1 MFVSLT
7 LSQSDERSCGAR
19 WAEMAG
25 STPGPHE
32 HACCLRIRDRRAAH
46 RLRRYLLLS
55 GRPLTVSVRF
65 TVSPTDDTPVNIENS
80 LFTVAM
86 HGTHVKN
93 GPQPDVDLSD
103 AEDGVLSLHWTA
115 DNASTFSRQFVLS
128 ISERGGLEPIGDI
141 TWAELGD
148 ETWAEFPDYSWGD
161 TFNLGALDPGRT
173 VVRDADGASGH
184 DGRHFEQTCNQGNP
198 G

>member
-1 MFVSLT
+1 MSTLT
-7 LSQSDERSCGAR
+7 VFEYATDTLPTAFADVYYF
-19 WAEMAG
+19 
-25 STPGPHE
+25 PG
-32 HACCLRIRDRRAAH
+32 D
-46 RLRRYLLLS
+46 
-55 GRPLTVSVRF
+55 PLTVSFRF
-65 TVSPTDDTPVNIENS
+65 TASPTDDTPVNIENS

-115 DNASTFSRQFVLS
+115 DDVSTFSRQFVLS

-161 TFNLGALDPGRT
+161 TSIWGHSILVGRL
-173 VVRDADGASGH
+173 VRDADG
-184 DGRHFEQTCNQGNP
+184 RKRP
-198 G
+198 